1 MQLRAG
7 NFYVDRIIPVQ
18 VVMEWY
24 RVAVMECHRSAQR
37 WVGSSGGL
45 VRVDTL
51 LSTHHPTRN
60 SHNPHCLEVY
70 LDNKALVSC
79 IQKWRHS
86 GSSKT
91 LAPDSYDLLQ
101 AAMQIAKKHN
111 STIIP
116 HHVKSHQDLKIA
128 YEKLS
133 WESKLNCD
141 MDSLENQAR
150 TYTRCKSD
158 ATKKYILPP
167 GHRANFFVLGQW
179 ITGHVSMAI

>member
-1 MQLRAG
+1 MWHYSSRHCQRERLSWHLMDLYRAATMQLRAG
-7 NFYVDRIIPVQ
+7 NFYDDRIIPVL

-24 RVAVMECHRSAQR
+24 RVAVLMECHRSTQR
-37 WVGSSGGL
+37 WVAGFLGGL
-45 VRVDTL
+45 VAVDTL
-51 LSTHHPTRN
+51 LSTHHPIKN
-60 SHNPHCLEVY
+60 YHNPQCL
-70 LDNKALVSC
+70 
-79 IQKWRHS
+79 HS

-141 MDSLENQAR
+141 VESLANQAR

-158 ATKKYILPP
+158 ATK
-167 GHRANFFVLGQW
+167 
-179 ITGHVSMAI
+179 

>member
-1 MQLRAG
+1 
-7 NFYVDRIIPVQ
+7 
-18 VVMEWY
+18 
-24 RVAVMECHRSAQR
+24 MECHRSAQR